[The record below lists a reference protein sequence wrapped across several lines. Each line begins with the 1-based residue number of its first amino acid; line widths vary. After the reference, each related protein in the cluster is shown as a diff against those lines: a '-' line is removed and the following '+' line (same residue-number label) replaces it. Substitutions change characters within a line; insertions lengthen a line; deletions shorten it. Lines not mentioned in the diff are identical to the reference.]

1 MVFSSLTFLFAYLP
15 ITLLLY
21 FLVPLKWRNLV
32 LLVVSL
38 FFYGWGEPVY
48 ITIMFV
54 SILIDYTH
62 GLLVEKYRDD
72 DKKARW
78 FVGQS
83 VVFNLLLLGFFK
95 YWDFLAAN
103 LSLLPGVRLPQLN
116 IPLPIGI
123 SFFTFQTMSYTIDL
137 YKREVAVEK
146 NYFYYLTYVSMFPQ
160 LIAGPIVRFS
170 TVNEELHARAITFD
184 GFVDGGLRFLQGLF
198 KKVLLANTI
207 GAVWELI
214 KSSAFTMGPAAASA
228 DASVQGIV
236 TSLQTVLGPGA
247 TISVLGAWLGGLCFT
262 LQLYFDFSAYSDM
275 AIGMGRMLGFHYL
288 ENFNYPLSSVSVTDF
303 WRRWHISLSTWF
315 RDYVYIPLGGNRH
328 GKWKQL
334 RNMFVVWF
342 LTGLWHGAAWNFV
355 LWGLYYGVLLAFE
368 KDVWGSA
375 LRKLPRI
382 LQHLYAILI
391 VIFGFIIFVFDDMTQ
406 LGQYIRIMFGMA
418 GVPLVNSTLLWYLRN
433 NFATLIVGCILAF
446 PVYPWLRAKLQKRID
461 LCAGATCHAEE
472 TAFAE
477 NHPSDAGSIVHGN
490 ANGDVT
496 AKSHTSSAKCI
507 DHTNT
512 GGSIVAAHRIV
523 TLSTVLTALGYLV
536 LFLLTTAY
544 LVNDSYNPFLYFRF

>member
-1 MVFSSLTFLFAYLP
+1 MVFSSIPFLF
-15 ITLLLY
+15 Y
-21 FLVPLKWRNLV
+21 FLPLCLILYYLVPFRWKNYV
-32 LLVVSL
+32 LLAFSL
-38 FFYGWGEPVY
+38 LFYAWGEPVY
-48 ITIMFV
+48 ILLMIFETLSDYTLGLCMDRADQRPAV
-54 SILIDYTH
+54 RRLCLLLSILIDL
-62 GLLVEKYRDD
+62 GC
-72 DKKARW
+72 
-78 FVGQS
+78 
-83 VVFNLLLLGFFK
+83 LGFFK
-95 YWDFLAAN
+95 YADFLVETVNALAGTAIMP
-103 LSLLPGVRLPQLN
+103 LKLG
-116 IPLPIGI
+116 LPIGI

-170 TVNEELHARAITFD
+170 TVNEELHARSITFD
-184 GFVDGGLRFLQGLF
+184 GFVEGGLRFLQGLF

-214 KSSAFTMGPAAASA
+214 KASAFTMGPATAGTAAQTSA
-228 DASVQGIV
+228 LSTATALS
-236 TSLQTVLGPGA
+236 TVLGPGT

-328 GKWKQL
+328 GKLKQL

-375 LRKLPRI
+375 LKKLPRI

-391 VIFGFIIFVFDDMTQ
+391 VVFGFIIFVFDDMTE
-406 LGQYIRIMFGMA
+406 LSQYIRIMFGMA
-418 GVPLVNSTLLWYLRN
+418 GVPLVNRTLLWYLRN
-433 NFATLIVGCILAF
+433 NFAILLIGCILAF
-446 PVYPWLRAKLQKRID
+446 PIYPWLRAKLQKRI
-461 LCAGATCHAEE
+461 
-472 TAFAE
+472 
-477 NHPSDAGSIVHGN
+477 
-490 ANGDVT
+490 
-496 AKSHTSSAKCI
+496 
-507 DHTNT
+507 
-512 GGSIVAAHRIV
+512 V
-523 TLSTVLTALGYLV
+523 TLSIVLTAFGYLA
-536 LFLLTTAY
+536 LFLLATAY
-544 LVNDSYNPFLYFRF
+544 LVNDTYNPFLYFRF